1 VAVIARVLIDTSA
14 AARMRLPAVT
24 DRLEP
29 LITGGLVATC
39 ATLDAEALY
48 SARSPAEYEQ
58 VRADRREAYE
68 YLPTDDGHWQGAFE
82 VQRVLARTGRHRA
95 VGIADLLTAVLAAE
109 HGLTV
114 LHYDSDF
121 EIAAEVLDFE
131 HRWVLPRGTA

>member
-1 VAVIARVLIDTSA
+1 
-14 AARMRLPAVT
+14 MRLTAGAE
-24 DRLEP
+24 RLEP

-39 ATLDAEALY
+39 ATLDAVALY
-48 SARSPAEYEQ
+48 SARSPGEYEQ

-68 YLPTDDGHWQGAFE
+68 YLPANDGHWQRAFDA
-82 VQRVLARTGRHRA
+82 QRALARTGRHRA

-109 HGLTV
+109 HGTTV
-114 LHYDSDF
+114 LHYNSHF